1 MSHCLHSSLVS
12 SADWP
17 IFPVLICKMFR
28 NLRFEGEV
36 FTASCISAPR
46 VTRHKHSLHQLRQ
59 CTSLLSLL
67 ASNWHACRRI
77 VRIPDSWK
85 VFVEWLTSTSDL
97 SVPWN
102 GVTLQKPHKMKKQ
115 RTLTQV
121 CQVTSCFEHL
131 KFARLFSRALDTTRQ
146 KLGLETG
153 TSNHSYSM
161 PFFASDIL
169 PGICNQAAIWTGD
182 PQNSKIG
189 TVIPERK
196 IANKKS
202 VLKTWFF
209 AKIWRKLKKSLNNL
223 LKCHDTHLKYER
235 KRPLYPLKG
244 WLHQNAPSTST
255 KTPPSPTHLLHQNTP
270 STNTP
275 PPPAKFQLCGA
286 SFVSNIIFK
295 PVAQLQKSLQNC
307 NDSAFKLRKSWPIN
321 RCSKQEFR
329 TWTVFMKCCPSAVT
343 LNLMK

>member
-1 MSHCLHSSLVS
+1 
-12 SADWP
+12 
-17 IFPVLICKMFR
+17 
-28 NLRFEGEV
+28 
-36 FTASCISAPR
+36 
-46 VTRHKHSLHQLRQ
+46 
-59 CTSLLSLL
+59 
-67 ASNWHACRRI
+67 
-77 VRIPDSWK
+77 
-85 VFVEWLTSTSDL
+85 
-97 SVPWN
+97 
-102 GVTLQKPHKMKKQ
+102 MKKQ

-209 AKIWRKLKKSLNNL
+209 AKIWRKLKNSLKNL

-275 PPPAKFQLCGA
+275 PPPKHPFHQNAPYIEMLLPPKCPLDPLKGLLHQNALSTSTKTPPPPTHLFHRNTPSTKTPPTPKRPLHQNAPSIHWKARSTKTPFQPAPKHPLH
-286 SFVSNIIFK
+286 
-295 PVAQLQKSLQNC
+295 QLLRPRYEKTKYFQSQRSSL
-307 NDSAFKLRKSWPIN
+307 
-321 RCSKQEFR
+321 
-329 TWTVFMKCCPSAVT
+329 
-343 LNLMK
+343 